1 MKKSI
6 VLLMACVISSVSYSQ
21 VSDREVENLVESAA
35 DMYRRMDYR
44 RELGG
49 HEPDTNFVFQNTL
62 LKLFR
67 GTLNVDSLIA
77 SQPQLHLIVVNESF
91 TNPVYT
97 QNAIDFFRKPEFVK
111 YNTVDYVFS
120 HRVSEVVDGYH
131 EESIAIYEADTRRKL
146 RGLIIQYESYSNQ
159 LRLIVDNCYEHLK

>member
-21 VSDREVENLVESAA
+21 VSDREVESLVESAA
-35 DMYRRMDYR
+35 DMFRRMDYR

-77 SQPQLHLIVVNESF
+77 SQPQLHLIVVNESL
-91 TNPVYT
+91 TDPVYT
-97 QNAIDFFRKPEFVK
+97 QNAMDFFRKPEFVK

-131 EESIAIYEADTRRKL
+131 EESISIRKKETANSI
-146 RGLIIQYESYSNQ
+146 RSVIIQYESYSNQ